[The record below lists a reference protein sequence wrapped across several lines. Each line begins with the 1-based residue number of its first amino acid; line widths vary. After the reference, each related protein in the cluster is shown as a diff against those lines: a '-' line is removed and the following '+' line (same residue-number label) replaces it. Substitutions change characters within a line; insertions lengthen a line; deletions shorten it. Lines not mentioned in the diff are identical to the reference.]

1 MENRSLNAAR
11 FAIVALAISAAVAA
25 GCGGGGGGG
34 STSAP
39 GPGPQ
44 PSVSAVPAVQ
54 IVLFAKFV
62 GNIADPTFGTVQ
74 GFTQQTYSQVL
85 GLTPGQQIM
94 LTNGDSVTH
103 TFNVYSVYPTPPPPN
118 GTLNTTPSGTSTL
131 DVGYRSG
138 PIAPGMS
145 VGPLTVT
152 NNPGNLYIACAFH
165 FGSNGMQDGAVV
177 NVNATPGPQASAPGG
192 GGGSPPPCH
201 GPYC

>member
-1 MENRSLNAAR
+1 MVKRRLSTAR
-11 FAIVALAISAAVAA
+11 IAIVALAVAAAVAA

-62 GNIADPTFGTVQ
+62 GKINDPTFGTVQ
-74 GFTQQTYSQVL
+74 GFTQQAYSQVL

-103 TFNVYSVYPTPPPPN
+103 TFNVYSAYPTPPPPN
-118 GTLNTTPSGTSTL
+118 GTLDTTPSGTTTL
-131 DVGYRSG
+131 DAGFRSG
-138 PIAPGMS
+138 PILPGAS

-152 NNPGNLYIACAFH
+152 NTLGNLYIACAFH
-165 FGSNGMQDGAVV
+165 FGSNGMQDGVV
-177 NVNATPGPQASAPGG
+177 VSVNATPGPQASAPA
-192 GGGSPPPCH
+192 GGGSPPPCK

>member
-1 MENRSLNAAR
+1 MDFRSPR
-11 FAIVALAISAAVAA
+11 FARSAIAALAIAAATAA

-54 IVLFAKFV
+54 IVLFAKNV
-62 GNIADPTFGTVQ
+62 GSVTDPTFGTVQ
-74 GFTQQTYSQVL
+74 GFTQQAFSQVL

-94 LTNGDSVTH
+94 LTNGDNVTH
-103 TFNVYSVYPTPPPPN
+103 TFNVYSTYPTPPPPG
-118 GTLNTTPSGTSTL
+118 GTLNTSPSGTTVL
-131 DVGYRSG
+131 DAGYRSG
-138 PIAPGMS
+138 PIAPGGS

-152 NNPGNLYIACAFH
+152 NNVGNLYIACAFH
-165 FGSNGMQDGAVV
+165 FGSNQMQDGAIV
-177 NVNATPGPQASAPGG
+177 NVNATPGPQASIAS
-192 GGGSPPPCH
+192 GGSPPPCK